1 MNLNCLLYVRS
12 VEDIADAAA
21 SAQKSPSRASFVP
34 SDEFSRKGD
43 ETKPRPLD
51 SVPIGSLVEKLDLAA
66 AQQAKLVAQLKAH
79 YSGES
84 SRLAQKDEEIALLKA
99 QLANAHAEVRSTNL
113 YAQKLAEEKVS
124 LLAQVS
130 RVQSAYDEYKSNCH
144 WALKFVEQN
153 KSNHFAKL
161 DELIKFVNEALERQE
176 GKLRKLSIDY
186 DEELYPHLLS
196 TSAERRY
203 SLFLCFL

>member
-1 MNLNCLLYVRS
+1 MV
-12 VEDIADAAA
+12 
-21 SAQKSPSRASFVP
+21 
-34 SDEFSRKGD
+34 
-43 ETKPRPLD
+43 T
-51 SVPIGSLVEKLDLAA
+51 
-66 AQQAKLVAQLKAH
+66 QLKAS

-99 QLANAHAEVRSTNL
+99 QLVSAHAEVRSTNL

-130 RVQSAYDEYKSNCH
+130 RVRSAYNEYKSNCH

-161 DELIKFVNEALERQE
+161 DELIKFVKEALERQE
-176 GKLRKLSIDY
+176 VKLHKLSIEY
-186 DEELYPHLLS
+186 DEEL
-196 TSAERRY
+196 
-203 SLFLCFL
+203 